1 MSPFVL
7 LAQSSSL
14 RDNKHYLHRPLTNME
29 LSMYCLLL
37 VYLVGVTVHGDTR
50 ELIPLEAPENL
61 TLIDIG
67 ERDVMIMWSPVNKL
81 SVRGTFRGYIIRVW
95 NHVQKKTFFVL
106 YNFVIVNCKC
116 NLFCGCEENSRVAM
130 FSRHMQAV
138 FKATR
143 QRIRKLRTQTQV
155 YAVPPDVTTTNVQF
169 FPYSKNFITV
179 SVRNEKY
186 VGPRS
191 TAIRFDAPQTEPSY
205 PYLFEWHQLGND
217 SVLLQWNKPKQPNGI
232 LIGYN
237 IYTSKM
243 KPSGGIDEKST
254 IHQSISDPNKFQTK
268 VTGLKEGVK
277 YQVDLAAVNCAGESE
292 HNSIEMELEQHTP
305 ETPSIPFFKYKID
318 YKPMDSLNECIK
330 PTVPIVTV
338 PPKVDI
344 DFNDFD
350 DDYFVFNETETG
362 KIVRGTTTKKP
373 KTTTKKIDTTH
384 DPCIVDCMITWMPDV
399 DDVPGEHFYVKYRQR
414 GLKDFNTTDPI
425 KNEDFVILKKF
436 NGCQSYE
443 IVLVTVDG
451 DHETESDLQMTPAVL
466 FMTYF

>member
-95 NHVQKKTFFVL
+95 NHV
-106 YNFVIVNCKC
+106 
-116 NLFCGCEENSRVAM
+116 
-130 FSRHMQAV
+130 
-138 FKATR
+138 
-143 QRIRKLRTQTQV
+143 QTQV